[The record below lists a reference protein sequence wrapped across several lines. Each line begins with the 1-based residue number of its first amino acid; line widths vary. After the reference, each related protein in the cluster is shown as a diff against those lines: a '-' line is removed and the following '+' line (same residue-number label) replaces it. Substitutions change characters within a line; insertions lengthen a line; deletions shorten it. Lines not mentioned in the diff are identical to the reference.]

1 MSTFSSLFA
10 GTCGETVELVPDVDD
25 WCRLSVPSLQGHV
38 VKQLADVPCRLG
50 LRPVWGGVF
59 SKSLQWPLPPRCFA
73 KFPFHL
79 PLGPTTP
86 ECQALAP
93 TRFDPRHS
101 LRCSP
106 TPLDFGTSPL
116 NLPPPPMP
124 SSKQDQVRGPWH
136 HVFEYG
142 PISPKATH
150 PQTSSH
156 REWWGSA
163 GTPPFAPCLPC

>member
-1 MSTFSSLFA
+1 LENHTTRSDS
-10 GTCGETVELVPDVDD
+10 
-25 WCRLSVPSLQGHV
+25 LSVPSLQGHV
-38 VKQLADVPCRLG
+38 VKQIAGAPCRLG

-101 LRCSP
+101 LTCSP

-124 SSKQDQVRGPWH
+124 PSKQDQIRGPSH

-150 PQTSSH
+150 PQPSSH
-156 REWWGSA
+156 REWSGPRGLPLLPHASRA
-163 GTPPFAPCLPC
+163 KLQNQHGGTK